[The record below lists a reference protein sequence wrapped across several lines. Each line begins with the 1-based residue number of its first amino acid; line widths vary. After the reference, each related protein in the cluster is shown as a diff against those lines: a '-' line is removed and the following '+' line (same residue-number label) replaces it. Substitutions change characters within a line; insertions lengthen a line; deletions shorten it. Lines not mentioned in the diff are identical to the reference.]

1 MQNFRDA
8 CAIANFYGKAD
19 FFITFTA
26 SPQWPLIQESLA
38 PGQNY
43 LDRPDICVRAFYI
56 MKKKFLHIMLEE
68 NAFGTLTDI
77 IYQILIFLN
86 EFLK

>member
-26 SPQWPLIQESLA
+26 SPQWPIIQESQA

-43 LDRPDICVRAFYI
+43 LDRPDICVRAFDI

-68 NAFGTLTDI
+68 NAFGKLTDI

-86 EFLK
+86 MSF